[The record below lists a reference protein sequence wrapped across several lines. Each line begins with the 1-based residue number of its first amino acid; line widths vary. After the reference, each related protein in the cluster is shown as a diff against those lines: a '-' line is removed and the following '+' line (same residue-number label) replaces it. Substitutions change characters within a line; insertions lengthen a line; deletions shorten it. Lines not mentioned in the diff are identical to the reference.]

1 VIALGCGPNAAD
13 WTRSV
18 SRRSTLP
25 AHIDFLE
32 TQVDLIGRIGL
43 DLYTQSHVGE
53 LEGEH

>member
-32 TQVDLIGRIGL
+32 TQVDLIGL